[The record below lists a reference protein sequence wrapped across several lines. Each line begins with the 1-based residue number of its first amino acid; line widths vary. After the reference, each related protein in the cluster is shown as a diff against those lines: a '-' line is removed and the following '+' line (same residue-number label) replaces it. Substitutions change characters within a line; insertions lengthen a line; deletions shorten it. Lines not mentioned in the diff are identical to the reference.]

1 MSVENSNVEKIC
13 KEARKA
19 GLKAMSLTKEQRSSI
34 LNSMAKALADS
45 KEDIIT
51 ENKKDLANATK
62 LSSAM
67 LDRLTLTDAR
77 FDSMVSGLKSL
88 ASFEDKLGQE
98 MEAWDRPNGLKIS
111 KVRVPIGVVGIIYES
126 RPNVTADAA
135 GLCIKTSNAVVLRGG
150 KESIHSNRAIVK
162 ALVKGGEEAG
172 MPKGMLGFID
182 STSRDTVRELVEQE
196 DSVDLV
202 IPRGGEGLIRAVTD
216 MSKVPVLKHYKGV
229 CHIYVDKSADLEKAE
244 KIAINAKCQRPGV
257 CNAMETLIIHKDLK
271 DSFLPQVISKLK
283 ENKVE
288 VRGDESV
295 RAVDSDVKE
304 VNDWGDE
311 YLDLILSIK
320 VVSDINE
327 AIEHVNMYGSNHTD
341 AIISEDKEALNIFQQ
356 NVDTGVIMLNASTRF
371 NDGAE
376 FGLGAE
382 IGISTDKLHA
392 RGPVGADGL
401 TSYKYVVT
409 GDGQIRG

>member
-1 MSVENSNVEKIC
+1 M
-13 KEARKA
+13 
-19 GLKAMSLTKEQRSSI
+19 
-34 LNSMAKALADS
+34 
-45 KEDIIT
+45 
-51 ENKKDLANATK
+51 
-62 LSSAM
+62 
-67 LDRLTLTDAR
+67 
-77 FDSMVSGLKSL
+77 
-88 ASFEDKLGQE
+88 
-98 MEAWDRPNGLKIS
+98 
-111 KVRVPIGVVGIIYES
+111 
-126 RPNVTADAA
+126 
-135 GLCIKTSNAVVLRGG
+135 
-150 KESIHSNRAIVK
+150 
-162 ALVKGGEEAG
+162 KGGEDAG
-172 MPKGMLGFID
+172 MPKGMLGFIN
-182 STSRDTVRELVEQE
+182 STSRNTVRELVEQE

-271 DSFLPQVISKLK
+271 ESFLPTLIEKLS
-283 ENKVE
+283 EESVE
-288 VRGDESV
+288 IRGDDEVKSV
-295 RAVDSDVKE
+295 SKKVRD

-311 YLDLILSIK
+311 YLDLILSVK
-320 VVSDINE
+320 LVENINE
-327 AIEHVNMYGSNHTD
+327 AIEHINLYGSNHTD
-341 AIISEDKEALNIFQQ
+341 AIISEDKEALDIFQQ
-356 NVDTGVIMLNASTRF
+356 NVDTGVVMLNASTRF

-409 GDGQIRG
+409 GNGQIRG

>member
-1 MSVENSNVEKIC
+1 
-13 KEARKA
+13 
-19 GLKAMSLTKEQRSSI
+19 
-34 LNSMAKALADS
+34 
-45 KEDIIT
+45 
-51 ENKKDLANATK
+51 
-62 LSSAM
+62 
-67 LDRLTLTDAR
+67 
-77 FDSMVSGLKSL
+77 
-88 ASFEDKLGQE
+88 
-98 MEAWDRPNGLKIS
+98 
-111 KVRVPIGVVGIIYES
+111 
-126 RPNVTADAA
+126 
-135 GLCIKTSNAVVLRGG
+135 
-150 KESIHSNRAIVK
+150 
-162 ALVKGGEEAG
+162 
-172 MPKGMLGFID
+172 
-182 STSRDTVRELVEQE
+182 
-196 DSVDLV
+196 
-202 IPRGGEGLIRAVTD
+202 
-216 MSKVPVLKHYKGV
+216 
-229 CHIYVDKSADLEKAE
+229 
-244 KIAINAKCQRPGV
+244 
-257 CNAMETLIIHKDLK
+257 METLVIHKDLK

-304 VNDWGDE
+304 VDDWGDE

-356 NVDTGVIMLNASTRF
+356 NVDTGVVMLNASTRF

>member
-1 MSVENSNVEKIC
+1 MSVEKIC
-13 KEARKA
+13 ADAKQAA
-19 GLKAMSLTKEQRSSI
+19 LKAMSLSKEQRSSI
-34 LNSMAKALADS
+34 LNAMAKSLESS
-45 KEDIIT
+45 KEEIII
-51 ENKKDLANATK
+51 ENKKDLENATE

-67 LDRLTLTDAR
+67 VDRLTLNDAR
-77 FDSMVSGLKSL
+77 FSSMVDGLKKL
-88 ASFEDKLGQE
+88 ASFEDKIGQE
-98 MEAWDRPNGLKIS
+98 MESWDRPNGLKIT

-150 KESIHSNRAIVK
+150 KESIHSNQAIVK
-162 ALVKGGEEAG
+162 ALVKGGEAAG
-172 MPKGMLGFID
+172 MPKGMLGFIN

-196 DSVDLV
+196 DSVDVV

-229 CHIYVDKSADLEKAE
+229 CHIYVDKSADLIKAE

-257 CNAMETLIIHKDLK
+257 CNAMETLIIHNDLK
-271 DSFLPQVISKLK
+271 DSFLPSVISKLK
-283 ENKVE
+283 EQGVE
-288 VRGDESV
+288 IRGDKTVQKLDSGIKP
-295 RAVDSDVKE
+295 VD
-304 VNDWGDE
+304 DWGSE
-311 YLDLILSIK
+311 YLDLVLSVK
-320 VVSDINE
+320 VVNNIND
-327 AIEHVNMYGSNHTD
+327 AVEHVNKFGSNHTD
-341 AIISEDKEALNIFQQ
+341 AIISEDNEALNTFQQ
-356 NVDTGVIMLNASTRF
+356 SVDTGVVMLNASTRF

-409 GDGQIRG
+409 GSGQIRE